1 MTTVIT
7 HRPSHAEQK
16 WHSFDNL
23 QKIRLHATKNSEY
36 SPETIHEALTEECLI
51 RCDHKPPYPWQLDAA
66 EAFHLGLDCVI
77 IAGTGSGKSLPFV
90 MPSMLKINLQK
101 VLVVLSP
108 LNALEVDQAGEFNTF
123 HYAKLTCI
131 HFIDQKVS
139 EDATYCCGYE
149 PHHIHWWTASGEPA
163 KS

>member
-16 WHSFDNL
+16 QHSFHNL
-23 QKIRLHATKNSEY
+23 RKFRLHATQNSEY
-36 SPETIHEALTEECLI
+36 YSSENIRQALTEECLT

-66 EAFHLGLDCVI
+66 EAFFLGLDCVI

-90 MPSMLKINLQK
+90 MPSMLEINVQK

-123 HYAKLTCI
+123 I
-131 HFIDQKVS
+131 MPSSPRFIS
-139 EDATYCCGYE
+139 
-149 PHHIHWWTASGEPA
+149 
-163 KS
+163 